1 MLFAALEF
9 GFLTS
14 VEKLTVGTVREQL
27 SYAVG
32 NARALGSA

>member
-14 VEKLTVGTVREQL
+14 VEKLTLATVRGQL
-27 SYAVG
+27 SHAVG
-32 NARALGSA
+32 NARALELA